1 MARPRKTLLHSMKL
15 LPALKEIPLGASSL
29 VQRCVWAA
37 RAFMA
42 PKKCAQIQM
51 GNAVFDLERG
61 VMIVPGDFTIHST
74 GNLKLK
80 ADQHDILLEHIET
93 LKLVPAAG

>member
-1 MARPRKTLLHSMKL
+1 
-15 LPALKEIPLGASSL
+15 
-29 VQRCVWAA
+29 
-37 RAFMA
+37 MA

-80 ADQHDILLEHIET
+80 ADQHIVIESGQNPEERPGY
-93 LKLVPAAG
+93 LNSIWLNPSYDDEGRPVQEPDVIEGEVVDERD